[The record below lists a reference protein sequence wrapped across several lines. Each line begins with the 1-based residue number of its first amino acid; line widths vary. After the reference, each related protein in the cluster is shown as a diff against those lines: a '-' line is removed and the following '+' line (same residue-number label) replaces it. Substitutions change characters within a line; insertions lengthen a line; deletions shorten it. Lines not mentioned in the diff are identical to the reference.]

1 MFYEIL
7 EKVYHEMNVLKWM
20 RKGEKKFRRK
30 QTNKK
35 DNACAITEIHTNKLD
50 N

>member
-1 MFYEIL
+1 MN
-7 EKVYHEMNVLKWM
+7 EK
-20 RKGEKKFRRK
+20 RRK
-30 QTNKK
+30 KEGVQKKTNKK